1 MTAIKGDIM
10 SDLHDLAEEVFNYQ
24 SRTEYWDNSIF
35 DNLQENLNSLDS
47 FWSVEDFDYDELV
60 KTIKRTLELYEESK
74 NHLYR
79 SDHRV
84 YLELSDNRTMWEINS
99 DIDEDEYYNIVENAC
114 NKFLARTEVEI
125 YRLGRSGRHICVD
138 YTYDNVVKYD
148 ELCKV
153 QQALE
158 KEVVDRCNV

>member
-1 MTAIKGDIM
+1 M

-60 KTIKRTLELYEESK
+60 NTIKRTLELYEESK

-84 YLELSDNRTMWEINS
+84 YLELSDNRTMWEINA

-114 NKFLARTEVEI
+114 NKFLAQTEIEI
-125 YRLGRSGRHICVD
+125 YCLGRSGRHICVD

-158 KEVVDRCNV
+158 KEVIDKCNV